1 MRLLSWVVRL
11 AIFLFLL
18 AFAAKNTQPAAL
30 QFYFGLA
37 WETPL
42 VVLLLSFFVLGAF
55 LGLAALFS
63 TVVRQRRELQLLRSS
78 ASPHADG
85 GGAAADGGG
94 TLRAPVD
101 G

>member
-18 AFAAKNTQPAAL
+18 AFAAKNTQPATL
-30 QFYFGLA
+30 QFYFGMA

-63 TVVRQRRELQLLRSS
+63 TVLRQRRELQALRGN
-78 ASPHADG
+78 AAPRAEG
-85 GGAAADGGG
+85 GGAAADEGV
-94 TLRAPVD
+94 TLRVPVD